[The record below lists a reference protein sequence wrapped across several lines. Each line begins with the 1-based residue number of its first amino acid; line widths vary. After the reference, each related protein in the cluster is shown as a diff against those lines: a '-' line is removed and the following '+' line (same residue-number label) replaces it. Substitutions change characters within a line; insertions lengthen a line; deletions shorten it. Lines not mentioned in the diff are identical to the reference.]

1 MAKKDTDPEK
11 IYAAYRVDYDKTE
24 NAKQI
29 AELFPEGEL
38 NAILGTFTLTLL
50 QNAGTDPQKW
60 QVTDIKSAME
70 GVFIAFKS
78 NLSNISETDLQGYY
92 RDLYVPLNDFVVFIV
107 NKIATGLNHSDMATA
122 FIDIESTYGVGEGS
136 YVDDGGNVDLVGFS
150 APEYDTEYT
159 MDVKYKKRGIGNH
172 TEWQEYRAKDINHYV
187 SDWLTEFFTSPEWQA
202 LPDSIT
208 QEDAILYVTEMT
220 FDAYDEFHSSPK
232 NWGVPVIKMVLT
244 DHFVHQVIIQPD
256 QYSTI
261 VPTLTAFFTFAK
273 RAGYIRAVQAD
284 KTIKTIKGV
293 EADMIEAGQDRDKYS
308 ETKKMWLDMAA
319 AGISRENREAAE
331 TFIATWIE
339 NQQAARA
346 GSQFMDYERNLVY
359 QPEDDYVN
367 MPHPD
372 PVGKHHW
379 TKAVATRNHD
389 DLARYA
395 WTMWSLPANQD
406 LHAELNE
413 ADFVD
418 FIVFFGDVMYAQF
431 LETILHWDAQSA
443 HVVFSGYDAAEQPE
457 SFELLR
463 ETLKRLVDHLMTEG
477 KLTRPVGEEI
487 RAVFDAAP
495 LTPKSQAK
503 SNVVSMDE
511 ARKRLKNKKD

>member
-1 MAKKDTDPEK
+1 MANKDTDPEK
-11 IYAAYRVDYDKTE
+11 IYAAYRAAYDKTE
-24 NAKQI
+24 SAKQI

-38 NAILGTFTLTLL
+38 DAILGTFTLTLL

-78 NLSNISETDLQGYY
+78 QVSNISEADLQGYY
-92 RDLYVPLNDFVVFIV
+92 RDLYVPLNDYVVFIV
-107 NKIATGLNHSDMATA
+107 STVAPDLSFSEMATMFA
-122 FIDIESTYGVGEGS
+122 DIELNYGVGEAG
-136 YVDDGGNVDLVGFS
+136 YVDDSHNIDLAGFT
-150 APEYDTEYT
+150 APEYGDDYTTEE
-159 MDVKYKKRGIGNH
+159 KLQKSAIGH
-172 TEWQEYRAKDINHYV
+172 LSEWRENRSNEINDYV
-187 SDWLTEFFTSPEWQA
+187 SDWIDEFFASPEWQA
-202 LPDSIT
+202 VPDAIT
-208 QEDAILYVTEMT
+208 QEDVVLYVIEMT
-220 FDAYDEFHSSPK
+220 CDAYDEYRVSPK
-232 NWGVPVIKMVLT
+232 NWQVAVVKLLMT
-244 DHFVHQVIIQPD
+244 DHFVHQVVIQPD
-256 QYSTI
+256 QYVKI
-261 VPTLTAFFTFAK
+261 MPTLTAFFLFVR
-273 RAGYIRAVQAD
+273 RAGYLRGAQAD
-284 KTIKTIKGV
+284 KTITAIQSV
-293 EADMIEAGQDRDKYS
+293 EAEMIEAGQNRNKYR

-319 AGISRENREAAE
+319 AGISRDDREA
-331 TFIATWIE
+331 TINFISAWIE

-346 GSQFMDYERNLVY
+346 GKGLSYEDDLVY
-359 QPEDDYVN
+359 QPDDDYLN
-367 MPHPD
+367 MPHPE
-372 PVGKHHW
+372 PVGKHRW
-379 TKAVATRNHD
+379 TKSVATRNHD

-406 LHAELNE
+406 LHEELNE

-418 FIVFFGDVMYAQF
+418 FIAFFGDVMYAQF
-431 LETILHWDAQSA
+431 LETTLHWDAQSA

-487 RAVFDAAP
+487 RAVFDAAS
-495 LTPKSQAK
+495 LTPKSHAK